1 MPALT
6 DEFDKELEAI
16 YERFDLIK
24 NKDFM
29 LPENQKDIQT
39 FLMLASDYLGK
50 NLEEKTKLSIGYLPI
65 LIKLI
70 KIFSEINK
78 KLSDELEESLDKVLN
93 LYKDKEDTK
102 EFQTEIEES
111 LNMVKTLG
119 LLCDENMGDF

>member
-16 YERFDLIK
+16 YERFNLIK
-24 NKDFM
+24 NKDFT

-39 FLMLASDYLGK
+39 FLMLASDYLGR

-119 LLCDENMGDF
+119 LLCDENMEDF

>member
-1 MPALT
+1 MT
-6 DEFDKELEAI
+6 
-16 YERFDLIK
+16 
-24 NKDFM
+24 
-29 LPENQKDIQT
+29 
-39 FLMLASDYLGK
+39 LASDYLGK

-78 KLSDELEESLDKVLN
+78 KLCDELEESLDKVLN

-119 LLCDENMGDF
+119 LLCDENMDDF

>member
-78 KLSDELEESLDKVLN
+78 KLFDELEESLDKVLN